1 MGSTMFE
8 GGSITKS
15 LQINQVK
22 LPQTKITFTYK
33 ELQSVTKFT
42 TCTRDTKIYKLNTR
56 YTNVSE
62 TNKSQACPNSTY
74 TIGLPSLATIT
85 QSTQGSK
92 EVMPPQVGY
101 SKLP

>member
-8 GGSITKS
+8 GGSITKC

-22 LPQTKITFTYK
+22 LPQTKITSTYK
-33 ELQSVTKFT
+33 KLQSVTMFT
-42 TCTRDTKIYKLNTR
+42 TYTKIYKLNTR

-85 QSTQGSK
+85 QSTQLSK
-92 EVMPPQVGY
+92 KVMPPQVGY
-101 SKLP
+101 STLS

>member
-15 LQINQVK
+15 LQMNQVK

-42 TCTRDTKIYKLNTR
+42 TCTRDTKIYKLNT
-56 YTNVSE
+56 
-62 TNKSQACPNSTY
+62 P
-74 TIGLPSLATIT
+74 
-85 QSTQGSK
+85 
-92 EVMPPQVGY
+92 M
-101 SKLP
+101 

>member
-1 MGSTMFE
+1 MGSTMLE
-8 GGSITKS
+8 GGSITKC

-56 YTNVSE
+56 YTNVSVQ
-62 TNKSQACPNSTY
+62 S
-74 TIGLPSLATIT
+74 LPS
-85 QSTQGSK
+85 
-92 EVMPPQVGY
+92 MPQ
-101 SKLP
+101 